1 MAPSVVAPA
10 ADDGSR
16 RGAARR
22 QRLERLDGFFDPGG
36 SNERGADRGCVQAL
50 QRATRGWGHD
60 ARVLR
65 RVRVRARRARGGRR
79 RERRGSGRVR
89 DLALHDAAVARYE
102 LGEGRG
108 LVAAKAGEVEGEVR
122 EGGRALGFLTGGLD
136 GCRGRWGTAA
146 LLARRTRRWPQK
158 FLGFLSRGGR
168 PSAEPAAD
176 AAGILVVAREPD
188 TTRARGSGRRTLGG
202 CDAAASASASASAGG
217 RGSSP
222 ASAASSAPAAPGRR
236 GPGVGRAVHVAPAH
250 GPASA
255 ASVRRVPA
263 LRAPEGREGL
273 IA

>member
-16 RGAARR
+16 RCAARAE
-22 QRLERLDGFFDPGG
+22 RLERLDGFFDPGG

-50 QRATRGWGHD
+50 QRATGRWGHD

-65 RVRVRARRARGGRR
+65 RVRVHARRARGGRR
-79 RERRGSGRVR
+79 RERRGSRRVG
-89 DLALHDAAVARYE
+89 DLALDDAAVARYE

-122 EGGRALGFLTGGLD
+122 EGGRALGFLAGGLD
-136 GCRGRWGTAA
+136 GHGRRGTAA

-168 PSAEPAAD
+168 PPAEPAAD